1 MKTKEK
7 NELKIKINKP
17 LNIGSILEGEV
28 ISKKGK
34 EIYLDLSPYG
44 TGRVYGIFYLQSK
57 NLAQKVKPGD
67 RAGAKIVGLNDGYG
81 NYEVVLQEM
90 LQLDRWQKILEYY
103 KENKILELEIKEANR
118 GGWIVEV
125 EGINGFIPVS
135 NLSPEYYPRIDSNN
149 KNLILEHLKK
159 FVKKKI
165 KCRIISVNPESN
177 KLILSE
183 KAAKEELYREILN
196 QYIVGEILNVKI
208 VGLSQ
213 FGLFVRFHENPP
225 IDGLIHISEIPEE
238 SSNLEKKFKVGDV
251 LKAKLIQLKQ
261 DKVSFSLKDLS
272 EDKWVVFVKNHKVG
286 DKIEGMV
293 EEKNDIF
300 AIVKI
305 DNTQGLVFE
314 DSEKLKV
321 KEKYLFTIDKINS
334 KEKSLILK
342 LSNE

>member
-1 MKTKEK
+1 MRTKEK

-34 EIYLDLSPYG
+34 EVYLDLSPYG

-67 RAGAKIVGLNDGYG
+67 RVGAKIVGLNDGYG

-90 LQLDRWQKILEYY
+90 LQLDRWQKIWEYY

-165 KCRIISVNPESN
+165 KCRIISFNPESN

-196 QYIVGEILNVKI
+196 QYIIGEILNVKI

-251 LKAKLIQLKQ
+251 IKAKLIQLKQ

-272 EDKWVVFVKNHKVG
+272 EDSWVVFVKKHKLG
-286 DKIEGMV
+286 DKIEGIV

-300 AIVKI
+300 AVVKI

-314 DSEKLKV
+314 DLDKLNV

-334 KEKSLILK
+334 KEKSLVLK